1 MDDVTWPSISSA
13 ADETMASLDRLFD
26 RQRSLHESQRSDLA
40 SFVGRLG
47 DSTMPWTDDSSP
59 DPSGPVTP
67 ARRPEPAPYVHLPER
82 TTHGGDWGPAVRRK
96 LTAEA
101 LAKKGWR

>member
-47 DSTMPWTDDSSP
+47 DSTMPWTDDAP
-59 DPSGPVTP
+59 PPSGPAAPT
-67 ARRPEPAPYVHLPER
+67 RRPESPPYVHLPER
-82 TTHGGDWGPAVRRK
+82 TTHGGDWGPAVKRK